1 MLKTKN
7 RKTEIY
13 EPYYNSW
20 KEVIKE
26 IFHIKY
32 LTNKVYYI
40 TLLSYLI
47 GVYNLFFICIPIVIL
62 ISIGFLYMFVF
73 HLNKLLYSCLGNEDF
88 KKLSKKE
95 KDEIIKKDKST
106 INLVKIVIL
115 LYHIIPA
122 IVCLNILQKHKEN
135 SNSYFKNNL
144 LFFVNNSIIVS
155 LVLILLTDIN
165 IYGKLNL
172 EYSIVL
178 IPIIILI
185 TCLII
190 YN

>member
-1 MLKTKN
+1 MLKTKK
-7 RKTEIY
+7 KTEIY
-13 EPYYNSW
+13 EPYYKSW
-20 KEVIKE
+20 KEVVKE
-26 IFHIKY
+26 MFHIKY

-47 GVYNLFFICIPIVIL
+47 GVYDLFFICIPIVIL
-62 ISIGFLYMFVF
+62 IFLGFIYMFIF
-73 HLNKLLYSCLGNEDF
+73 HLNTLLNCCLGNKDF
-88 KKLSKKE
+88 KKLSNKE

-106 INLVKIVIL
+106 INLVKICII

-122 IVCLNILQKHKEN
+122 VICLNILQKHKGD
-135 SNSYFKNNL
+135 SSSYFKNNL
-144 LFFVNNSIIVS
+144 LFFINNSIILS
-155 LVLILLTDIN
+155 LLLILFTDIN

-172 EYSIVL
+172 EYCIVFV
-178 IPIIILI
+178 PIILLI

>member
-1 MLKTKN
+1 MAKTKK
-7 RKTEIY
+7 KTEIY

-47 GVYNLFFICIPIVIL
+47 GVYDLFFICIPIVIL
-62 ISIGFLYMFVF
+62 ISIGFIYIFIF
-73 HLNKLLYSCLGNEDF
+73 HLNTLLNCCLGNEDF
-88 KKLSKKE
+88 EKLSNKE

-106 INLVKIVIL
+106 INLVKICIL

-122 IVCLNILQKHKEN
+122 VICLNILQKQKETS
-135 SNSYFKNNL
+135 SNYFKNNL
-144 LFFVNNSIIVS
+144 VFFINNSIIIS
-155 LVLILLTDIN
+155 LILILFTDIN

-172 EYSIVL
+172 EYCIVFV
-178 IPIIILI
+178 PIILLI